1 LRDSSGKTWWILSL
15 IILIF
20 FGAQLFFFFTAG
32 VRQSVDTPFYLENA
46 TLLKQGILP
55 EDRGFWYLGYSLFLT
70 VIFFFGGTL
79 KTVVAIQILLSC
91 LSAFCIY
98 LSAKKIN
105 QSNLAAILSM
115 LLYLVWI
122 PIHEWDTFIYTESL
136 FTSFCILSFT
146 ALLFSRKQWHFVLI
160 ALLFLFTFFIRPAG
174 FSLVVSLTAYFIVG
188 IPRKWFSFIIPF
200 AGILTLV
207 VILIGNEMFHSY
219 DPIPAYASAEI
230 IYPKIT
236 LDVTAPADLIIPET
250 GTPLQKV
257 FFFALHNPFYFL
269 KLFII
274 KVALFYGN
282 VKPYYSLIHNLVIVL
297 FLYPIY
303 YFALKGLQR
312 TEEFRKEKFFMVS
325 LILANGLIVG
335 LTTENWD
342 GRFLVPSLPFIF
354 ILASGPLFLFLTKYF
369 TRKKVFREN
378 HLSH

>member
-1 LRDSSGKTWWILSL
+1 M
-15 IILIF
+15 
-20 FGAQLFFFFTAG
+20 
-32 VRQSVDTPFYLENA
+32 V
-46 TLLKQGILP
+46 
-55 EDRGFWYLGYSLFLT
+55 
-70 VIFFFGGTL
+70 
-79 KTVVAIQILLSC
+79 IQILLSC

-98 LSAKKIN
+98 LSAKEIN
-105 QSNLAAILSM
+105 RSNLAGILSV
-115 LLYLVWI
+115 LLYIGWI

-146 ALLFSRKQWHFVLI
+146 ALLFSRNRWHFMLT

-174 FSLVVSLTAYFIVG
+174 FSLAIALTAYLIAS
-188 IPRKWFSFIIPF
+188 IPRKWFTFIIPF
-200 AGILTLV
+200 AGVLTLA
-207 VILIGNEMFHSY
+207 VILIGNEIFHSY

-236 LDVTAPADLIIPET
+236 LDVKAPADLTIPET

-257 FFFALHNPFYFL
+257 FFFALYNPFYFI
-269 KLFII
+269 KLFVI

-282 VKPYYSLIHNLVIVL
+282 VKPYYSLIHNVVIVL

-303 YFALKGLQR
+303 YFAWKGLRR
-312 TEEFRKEKFFMVS
+312 TEEFKKEKFFLAS
-325 LILANGLIVG
+325 FILANGLIVG

-342 GRFLVPSLPFIF
+342 GRFLVPLLPFIF
-354 ILASGPLFLFLTKYF
+354 ILASGPLCLFPTKYF